1 MMQEM
6 EGYEVYEAYLDGHE
20 GEIDR
25 GEPFILEVREL
36 ETLQRKVIRA
46 RVSREAGA
54 FAEGQPLW
62 VRRYNEEF
70 LEAPWAI
77 HVLEELDEDQVQPV
91 RADIARG
98 ETPEQE
104 RIY

>member
-36 ETLQRKVIRA
+36 ETLQRKVIMA

-54 FAEGQPLW
+54 FAEGQPL
-62 VRRYNEEF
+62 
-70 LEAPWAI
+70 
-77 HVLEELDEDQVQPV
+77 
-91 RADIARG
+91 DIARG

>member
-36 ETLQRKVIRA
+36 ETLQRKVIM
-46 RVSREAGA
+46 
-54 FAEGQPLW
+54 
-62 VRRYNEEF
+62 
-70 LEAPWAI
+70 
-77 HVLEELDEDQVQPV
+77 
-91 RADIARG
+91 ARG
-98 ETPEQE
+98 PLLRGNPSGSAATTRSSWRPLGPSMSW
-104 RIY
+104 RSWTRTRCSR